1 MFLISNPATSN
12 PLSECQSMKPLTKGL
27 ILKSFIP
34 EEGDLKLQ
42 NSTRTLRKFQS
53 LLCDNQGMKRAG
65 HKLEKKSLDTPP

>member
-12 PLSECQSMKPLTKGL
+12 PLWECQSMKPLTKGL

-42 NSTRTLRKFQS
+42 KS
-53 LLCDNQGMKRAG
+53 LLSDNQGLKTGKGAD
-65 HKLEKKSLDTPP
+65 S